1 VEIPG
6 TRSWGAVF
14 ETRHVEA
21 VASRLGPHK
30 LALRN
35 CQFPHHSAAQAHL
48 CDPSQPLFYS
58 FTLFCIGQVRPLFPH
73 HLHLLGQA
81 IRISTRKGS
90 MLADLQVRNN
100 HDSKHIRCV
109 GRRVSLSKRQWDYKS
124 VFNSST
130 ITTTNVNAALSH
142 AGTSEF
148 EGPQRIQFSMS
159 DERVLQMAGSVT
171 QSSEIYFCPS
181 TAYCKTS
188 NRPSNVVAP
197 TMADD
202 TGQPCGTFLTSSR
215 GTGFAR
221 LV

>member
-1 VEIPG
+1 VG
-6 TRSWGAVF
+6 
-14 ETRHVEA
+14 
-21 VASRLGPHK
+21 
-30 LALRN
+30 
-35 CQFPHHSAAQAHL
+35 
-48 CDPSQPLFYS
+48 
-58 FTLFCIGQVRPLFPH
+58 PLFPH

-90 MLADLQVRNN
+90 MLAE
-100 HDSKHIRCV
+100 RCRY
-109 GRRVSLSKRQWDYKS
+109 GTIMTLDGTYLLSKRQWNYKS

-148 EGPQRIQFSMS
+148 EGPQRIQFFMS

-171 QSSEIYFCPS
+171 QSEIYFCPS

-188 NRPSNVVAP
+188 NHPSNAVAP

-202 TGQPCGTFLTSSR
+202 TGQPCGTFSTSSR

-221 LV
+221 LVLSFNASALRRYSRF